1 MTRLQILRLRVTH
14 GLTEAQAHALAVL
27 IWGAKQ

>member
-1 MTRLQILRLRVTH
+1 MARVNSLLVCLMR

-27 IWGAKQ
+27 IWGAVS